1 MFYLESTPQG
11 RSLGLTLTTF
21 VLATLTVVGTSAGEE
36 AEWAFPESHKYFL
49 GSSSYGALFGPMMSS
64 ATPSQSMAPG
74 GTGSPPR
81 VGANVQ
87 MNDPQSSPPD
97 GLLGRSETTIATD
110 PSGRFL
116 LSGWNDA
123 DGFCG
128 PPFNSGACTGPLD
141 IGLSGYAW
149 SADGGATWTDGGAP
163 FVIPT
168 DMGTKVTRGDPW
180 MDTGGPGQKSYYYA
194 NIAVDETTGD
204 PGFGGMTVHTG
215 SFEDELFG
223 FDYGVFIPQPNPN
236 PADFLDKEALCAGKG
251 GRAKDDVS
259 VVVTNFMEVAGIP
272 FFGFGQIEA
281 YVSTDRAQ
289 SFPTRTIV
297 QPDETI
303 DVPTNAGIINQG
315 STCAYGRKGEL
326 YLAWERGY
334 LSPFFGQAAAGV
346 YHEIVFAASFD
357 GGASFGPRVLI
368 SDISPPGLFPPG
380 GYNRSNYN
388 DFPRIAVAL
397 SGPYKGRIYVT
408 YQDSQIANGGPQ
420 NVAAPGPEDIPCS
433 GGAVDCGHWDAD
445 VYLSYSDDK
454 GITWSTPTLVAGGGD
469 GLLQFWP
476 VVTVQDDGDV
486 VVTYNESLE
495 TEIPD
500 FLNGNGTGTSLVDI
514 FSATSTD
521 GGTTFGTPM
530 IITEV
535 TTDWGATAT
544 NIIPN
549 FGDYIFHVSTSSK
562 DLITWADGRNGVP
575 DAFYATVKTN

>member
-1 MFYLESTPQG
+1 MFYRNHNAWGKT
-11 RSLGLTLTTF
+11 LGLALCTMALTS
-21 VLATLTVVGTSAGEE
+21 LTVVGATYGEE

-49 GSSSYGALFGPMMSS
+49 GSGSYGALFGPVTSS
-64 ATPSQSMAPG
+64 FAPLQSMAPG
-74 GTGSPPR
+74 GTGQPPR
-81 VGANVQ
+81 LGANIQ
-87 MNDPQSSPPD
+87 MNDPQLPAPD

-128 PPFNSGACTGPLD
+128 PPFNSGACSGPLD
-141 IGLSGYAW
+141 IGLSGYAY
-149 SADGGATWTDGGAP
+149 SLDGGANWTDGGAP

-180 MDTGGPGQKSYYYA
+180 MDTGGPGRKTYYYA
-194 NIAVDETTGD
+194 NIAVDETTGN

-215 SFEDELFG
+215 TFSRRSFE

-251 GRAKDDVS
+251 GVAKDEVT

-281 YVSTDRAQ
+281 YVSDDRAQ

-297 QPDETI
+297 QPDETF
-303 DVPTNAGIINQG
+303 DVATNVGIINQG
-315 STCAYGRKGEL
+315 STCAYGRRGGL
-326 YLAWERGY
+326 YVAWERGF
-334 LSPFFGQAAAGV
+334 LSPFFGQSALGV
-346 YHEIVFAASFD
+346 YHEIVFAASSD
-357 GGASFGPRVLI
+357 GGATFGPRVLI
-368 SDISPPGLFPPG
+368 ADISPPGLFPPG
-380 GYNRSNYN
+380 GYNRGNYN
-388 DFPRIAVAL
+388 DFPRIAVAR

-420 NVAAPGPEDIPCS
+420 NAAVPGPEDIPCS
-433 GGAVDCGHWDAD
+433 GGAVDCGHWDGD
-445 VYLSYSDDK
+445 VYLSFSDNE
-454 GITWSTPTLVAGGGD
+454 GMTWSVPTLVAGGGD
-469 GLLQFWP
+469 GLVQFWP
-476 VVTVQDDGDV
+476 VVTVQNDGDV

-500 FLNGNGTGTSLVDI
+500 FLNLDGLGTSLVDI
-514 FSATSTD
+514 YSATSID
-521 GGTTFGTPM
+521 GGMTFGSPM
-530 IITEV
+530 RITEV
-535 TTDWGATAT
+535 TTDWGATAS